1 MGLSNQYE
9 GNKFLDN
16 QPFLNQEIADEL
28 AHYCPGDSPQ
38 STTLACVCV
47 QSKWFPGTA
56 CQASFTYLLL
66 RSAGYSPLLSLWSFL
81 GRMAFFFVFSLI
93 SLAIGSDYSSMANKK
108 RPIHFALAAW
118 LLGSEMVS
126 FFFIFPPVK
135 KLMGKGNLI
144 ASIKTS

>member
-1 MGLSNQYE
+1 MCN
-9 GNKFLDN
+9 
-16 QPFLNQEIADEL
+16 LNGSL
-28 AHYCPGDSPQ
+28 AQHVKHLL
-38 STTLACVCV
+38 LAAAAFSWLLPIVV
-47 QSKWFPGTA
+47 PVVFFGEDG
-56 CQASFTYLLL
+56 LLL
-66 RSAGYSPLLSLWSFL
+66 R
-81 GRMAFFFVFSLI
+81 FSLI

-126 FFFIFPPVK
+126 LFFIFPPVK